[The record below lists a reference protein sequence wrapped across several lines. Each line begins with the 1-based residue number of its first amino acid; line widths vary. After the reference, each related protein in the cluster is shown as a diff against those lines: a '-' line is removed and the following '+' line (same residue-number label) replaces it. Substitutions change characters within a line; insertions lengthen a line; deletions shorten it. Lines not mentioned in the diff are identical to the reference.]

1 MEFYDESDLEL
12 IVARSADLL
21 GVQLDSS
28 GAAEIA
34 GRSRGTPRIV
44 NRLLR
49 RVRDYAQ
56 VHGDGTIDR
65 ATAQAALALFEV
77 DADGLDRLD
86 RSVLEALVK
95 SFGGGPAGLSTLA
108 VAVGRG
114 RVATVA
120 AWEYFGLSPV
130 SGGIGANTTRAGQAV
145 LPIGVDEEG

>member
-1 MEFYDESDLEL
+1 MEDYRVDVIVGGARRHGNSARAAAVHPRRCHNSGGIAPRTTSRPFWVHGAYGVYDESDLEL

-77 DADGLDRLD
+77 DADGL
-86 RSVLEALVK
+86 
-95 SFGGGPAGLSTLA
+95 
-108 VAVGRG
+108 
-114 RVATVA
+114 
-120 AWEYFGLSPV
+120 
-130 SGGIGANTTRAGQAV
+130 
-145 LPIGVDEEG
+145 